1 LKKIV
6 LKGKIGAIKLATH
19 GRDMRKN
26 VVNKYVITANYNT
39 VAFNAF
45 TVAFGYTISLNN
57 I

>member
-1 LKKIV
+1 LKKGV
-6 LKGKIGAIKLATH
+6 LKGEIGAIKLATH
-19 GRDMRKN
+19 GRDTRKDFI
-26 VVNKYVITANYNT
+26 NKCVKTANYNT

>member
-1 LKKIV
+1 LKKGV
-6 LKGKIGAIKLATH
+6 LKGEIGAIKLATH
-19 GRDMRKN
+19 GRDMRKDFIN
-26 VVNKYVITANYNT
+26 NCVKTANYNT